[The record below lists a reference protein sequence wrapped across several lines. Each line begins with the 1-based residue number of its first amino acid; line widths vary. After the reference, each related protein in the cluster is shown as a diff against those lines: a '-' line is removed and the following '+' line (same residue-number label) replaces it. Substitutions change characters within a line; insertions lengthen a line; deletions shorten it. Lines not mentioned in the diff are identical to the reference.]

1 LGNSSSGSGAA
12 SLRRVKKTRKSSGP
26 DFAAILQQCISLAFL
41 SVRYSVRISLSR
53 RLHMQ
58 IIRFT
63 GFALVC
69 ALATATH
76 AQTYKLMLNFDGQP
90 TSGPFYLDAIAQSR
104 GGYLVTASAHSGSAD
119 VPGEAFRVTTSDA
132 LTVLHTF
139 STTEPN
145 SPLGGLTLGP
155 DGEFYGTTELGGTS
169 NTGSVFKMTSDGVI
183 KTLHEFGSGGGG
195 FPYAPPVLSTY
206 GDYYGTTYGQQYDT
220 SNPGTIYKI
229 DSAGKYTRM
238 RTLSLTD
245 GLNPGAPL
253 VQSATDL
260 SFYGTAQSGG
270 STNRGTIFRIDSTG
284 NFQVVHNFIG
294 ADGGTPGALIQAN
307 DGNFY
312 GATSTGGAYNDGV
325 IFKMTPSYEVTVL
338 YSFTDTSGSRQV
350 GGLLQGSDGYLYG
363 TTTIGGANR
372 YGSIF
377 RISTG
382 GGNFTVLHSFRPASG
397 ILATS
402 FMQHTNGFF
411 YGDTYEGGSTGW
423 GVFFR
428 LDMGLPPFV
437 TYLNTYGRVGMTVD
451 LLGDGF
457 TTDSQVSFNGVAA
470 TAISDV
476 ENTFMKVVIPAG
488 ATTGP
493 ITVTTT
499 KGTLTSN
506 KVFVVRP

>member
-1 LGNSSSGSGAA
+1 
-12 SLRRVKKTRKSSGP
+12 VK
-26 DFAAILQQCISLAFL
+26 A
-41 SVRYSVRISLSR
+41 
-53 RLHMQ
+53 
-58 IIRFT
+58 IRFMSIV
-63 GFALVC
+63 FVC

-76 AQTYKLMLNFDGQP
+76 AQTYKLMVNFDGQP
-90 TSGPFYLDAIAQSR
+90 TSGPFFPEVVAQSR
-104 GGYLVTASAHSGSAD
+104 GGYLVTSSDHSGSTGL
-119 VPGEAFRVTTSDA
+119 PGEVFRVTTSGA

-139 STTEPN
+139 STSEPN
-145 SPLGGLTLGP
+145 HPLGGLTLGL
-155 DGEFYGTTELGGTS
+155 DGLFYGTTQAGGTS

-183 KTLHEFGSGGGG
+183 KTLHEFGGGADG
-195 FPYAPPVLSTY
+195 FPYAPPVLSTD

-220 SNPGTIYKI
+220 SIPGTIYKI
-229 DSAGKYTRM
+229 DSAGKYTRLHV
-238 RTLSLTD
+238 LSLSD
-245 GLNPGAPL
+245 GLNPGATL

-260 SFYGTAQSGG
+260 RFYGTTQSGG
-270 STNRGTIFRIDSTG
+270 TTNRGTIFRIDSTG
-284 NFQVVHNFIG
+284 NFEVVHNFSG

-312 GATSTGGAYNDGV
+312 GATSSGGAYNDGV
-325 IFKMTPSYEVTVL
+325 IFKMTPSYQVTVL

-350 GGLLQGSDGYLYG
+350 GALLQGSDGYLYG
-363 TTTIGGANR
+363 TSSSGGANNE
-372 YGSIF
+372 GELF
-377 RISTG
+377 RISTSG
-382 GGNFTVLHSFRPASG
+382 ENFTVLHSFRPASG
-397 ILATS
+397 ILPAS
-402 FMQHTNGFF
+402 LIQHTNGFF
-411 YGDTYEGGSTGW
+411 YGDTYEGGSGNGW

-437 TYLNTYGRVGMTVD
+437 TYLNTDGQVGMTVD

-457 TTDSQVSFNGVAA
+457 TTGSQVSFNGVPA

-493 ITVTTT
+493 LTVTTT